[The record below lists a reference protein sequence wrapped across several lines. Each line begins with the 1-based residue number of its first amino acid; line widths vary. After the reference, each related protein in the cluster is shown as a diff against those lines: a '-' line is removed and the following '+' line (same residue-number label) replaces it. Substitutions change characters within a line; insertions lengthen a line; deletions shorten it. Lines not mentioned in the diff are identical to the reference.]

1 MATSAKDPKT
11 RIALTL
17 KILCSSF
24 SLLLPQTHHK
34 FYSGQFPRIIPAE
47 LMFLILLLNCV
58 NTITTTTVD
67 RSSPVTK
74 FVLLARQ
81 RGGSHYT
88 VSLIDQDPSCVV
100 TGELV
105 SVEDAVSNNFTASS
119 KWTQKIEEYYE
130 RTVPVG
136 GVGAVGFILHHNQVC
151 PTQDVFIECMV
162 EFGSWVAARKIRVLH
177 LVREAALM
185 MVSSDYVQSL
195 DVDHVSSTTNQTR
208 ASESHAFASRHLM
221 PLTKESLR
229 RLRKVYE
236 ESKLSS
242 ANSQKRIEFS
252 NAKTIT
258 IFATSRS
265 STAVSGRLLSKS
277 HFSFFIQVLPLP
289 RSSSC

>member
-1 MATSAKDPKT
+1 
-11 RIALTL
+11 
-17 KILCSSF
+17 
-24 SLLLPQTHHK
+24 
-34 FYSGQFPRIIPAE
+34 
-47 LMFLILLLNCV
+47 MFLILLLNCV

-151 PTQDVFIECMV
+151 PTQDGFIECMV

-229 RLRKVYE
+229 RVKIVECEFAEAHRILQRQDYHYLRYE
-236 ESKLSS
+236 SLIDSRLRQTALEITFQFLYSGTPAAAQQLVLKT
-242 ANSQKRIEFS
+242 AFDNS
-252 NAKTIT
+252 
-258 IFATSRS
+258 
-265 STAVSGRLLSKS
+265 RLLELHPPTCEARIQDWNFSKGLLS
-277 HFSFFIQVLPLP
+277 QRTRQACERLGHI
-289 RSSSC
+289 